1 MKTKL
6 FNYVYYGILH
16 AITIL
21 TATVLVGGLAGI
33 SVPAILFGTG
43 IGTIIFTLITKG
55 ATPIALGSSGAWLG
69 TCIAMSAYG
78 LDHVLGV
85 TILGG
90 IWYVLFALLIKWKPQ
105 ILKVFT
111 PYILHLAVMMIALN
125 LVGTAVGLVMAAP
138 VTAITTVIAILV
150 FNHSKAKRF
159 AFPLGIVAGTIIHAI
174 LYGLTPSLGGIYEFG
189 FTAPAFNVTTLMA
202 SLAFIGIACEALG
215 DSKLVSEIAG
225 TKYEPDKVILGN
237 GVASIVAGLFGM
249 MPVTT
254 YSESCGLCRAT
265 KHTSKQSI
273 IICGLIYLA
282 MAFIPAVNYVIG
294 LIPGAAL
301 AGMLLYLFS
310 MVGVQKMSDVTLDNE
325 HKVSVATI
333 GLAAFFLAP
342 QLLPSVSQICVG
354 MVAMIVTHLILLGL
368 EKFTKNE

>member
-1 MKTKL
+1 MKTKWL
-6 FNYVYYGILH
+6 NYAYYGFLH

-33 SVPAILFGTG
+33 SVPSVLFGTG
-43 IGTIIFTLITKG
+43 IATIIFTLITKG
-55 ATPIALGSSGAWLG
+55 ATPIALGCSGAWLG
-69 TCIAMSAYG
+69 TCITMSAYG

-105 ILKVFT
+105 VLKIFT

-138 VTAITTVIAILV
+138 ITAIVTVIAILV
-150 FNHSKAKRF
+150 FSHSKAQRYS
-159 AFPLGIVAGTIIHAI
+159 FPLGIVAGTIVHAI
-174 LYGLTPSLGGIYEFG
+174 LYGLTPSLAGIYSFN
-189 FTAPAFNVTTLMA
+189 FTAPAFNMTTLMA
-202 SLAFIGIACEALG
+202 SFAFIGIVCEALG

-237 GVASIVAGLFGM
+237 GISTIVAGLFGS
-249 MPVTT
+249 MPKTT

-265 KHTSKQSI
+265 GHTSKQSI

-282 MAFIPAVNYVIG
+282 MAFIPAVSYVIG

-310 MVGVQKMSDVTLDNE
+310 MVGIQKMSDVVLDDN

-342 QLLPSVSQICVG
+342 QIIPSVSQVAIG
-354 MVAMIVTHLILLGL
+354 MIAMVVTHLVLLGL
-368 EKFTKNE
+368 EKFTKEK